1 MFLTLGSDGSKVR
14 SACRHGEFHLQR
26 HTHVSLERPKLL
38 LYINCGVYRLVHNVL
53 HGYIICTFP
62 HSKQRVTG
70 KLENVPFVV
79 ENLLH
84 HIADK
89 LFTKRAKIGS
99 RSTDFEVHRNWLAI
113 THSLPLSKWYYDST
127 SEWTLDYPPFFAWF
141 EFFLSQFANYFD
153 PEMLIVDNLNYAS
166 AETIHFQR
174 ISVIIADLV
183 FAYGVKECC
192 SYLSVCGVRKS
203 SKWDLKWESPTTTLQ
218 LLLLGNAGLF
228 IVDHIHFQYNGYLF
242 GLQLISI
249 ARILKGQYLKGAFW
263 FAVLLNHKHI
273 YMYVAPAYFVYLL
286 RNYCFTSSQTGGSVQ
301 WRSFSFS
308 RLAALGSVVAAV
320 FALSFGPFVVLG
332 QIGQVF
338 SRLFPFKRGLCHAY
352 WAPNFWALYNT
363 VDKVAT
369 FAGRKLG
376 FNLEQTSAV
385 MTGGLV
391 QQFRHVIL
399 PEVSPKVTFI
409 LTILSILPAL
419 VKLWQSPGNPFHFVR
434 CVVLCAFGSFMFG
447 WHVHEKA
454 ILLVIIPL
462 RMSSLCY
469 ACSLMAVVWR
479 KEAQIFVLLITVGHY
494 SLFPLLFTGFEIPLK
509 VLFLLVHSSYAFIS
523 LSNLFDTSHATLS
536 LPLLSVP
543 ESLYLLGLVPLFIYE
558 CFVHP
563 LSGLDATLPFLPLM
577 LTSVYC
583 AVGISYCWLKYYW
596 HFLVGIERTMTL
608 TCYDVSCHGE
618 A

>member
-1 MFLTLGSDGSKVR
+1 MVRTYTAEQLTGTESKNTQ
-14 SACRHGEFHLQR
+14 H
-26 HTHVSLERPKLL
+26 P
-38 LYINCGVYRLVHNVL
+38 L
-53 HGYIICTFP
+53 H
-62 HSKQRVTG
+62 
-70 KLENVPFVV
+70 
-79 ENLLH
+79 
-84 HIADK
+84 
-89 LFTKRAKIGS
+89 

-153 PEMLIVDNLNYAS
+153 PKMLIVDNLNYAS
-166 AETIHFQR
+166 SETIHFQR
-174 ISVIIADLV
+174 LSVIIADLV

-249 ARILKGQYLKGAFW
+249 AGILQGQYLKGAFW

-308 RLAALGSVVAAV
+308 RLTALGSVVVTV
-320 FALSFGPFVVLG
+320 FALSFGPFVALG
-332 QIGQVF
+332 QIGQVI

-363 VDKVAT
+363 VDKVTT

-376 FNLEQTSAV
+376 FKLEQTSAV

-462 RMSSLCY
+462 
-469 ACSLMAVVWR
+469 SLMAVVWR

-509 VLFLLVHSSYAFIS
+509 VLFLLIHSSYAFIS
-523 LSNLFDTSHATLS
+523 LSNLFDTSYAAFS

-543 ESLYLLGLVPLFIYE
+543 ESLFLLGLVPLFVYE

-563 LSGLDATLPFLPLM
+563 LLGLDATLPFLPLM

-583 AVGISYCWLKYYW
+583 ALGVSYCWLKYYW
-596 HFLVGIERTMTL
+596 HFLA
-608 TCYDVSCHGE
+608 VSKATHKRKTH
-618 A
+618 